1 IQKLE
6 AQLGVQLLER
16 GKQQNSL
23 TEAGRLFYEQS
34 LQIVKDM
41 ELLQN
46 SLADLQSGG
55 AGNVRIG
62 VTDPTASY
70 RLPKLL
76 QKFMAR
82 FPRIE
87 LSVEIAGTAALC
99 EQLLRGELDMIL
111 CSAPQLGTELHF
123 EPLFIEEFVLLLPG
137 DHALAGETEITADRL
152 RGHRLLITAA
162 GCPYRKKLESVLQE
176 SAGPPLNTMEIGSM
190 TSLKFYVESGIGM
203 AFVPGIML
211 QPLPADIAYYYP
223 ADTLLDKGL
232 KDIGH
237 AMQELEKVRNN
248 FVWNDFDSV
257 GDVEQTRIEALT
269 VSTKDREQ
277 NGSRYIPVELPRL
290 PFADACFDLTLSAHF
305 LFMYSDRLDYDFH
318 LQTLMEL
325 MRVTTDEIRIFP
337 LVDLSCKRYEQLDRL
352 ILEISSQGWNAEE
365 LQVPYEF
372 QKGANS
378 MLRITRI

>member
-1 IQKLE
+1 MSEAKL
-6 AQLGVQLLER
+6 GLER
-16 GKQQNSL
+16 IVFIGRTFDEYLRMFDLRPEELVERRILDCPSGACSF
-23 TEAGRLFYEQS
+23 TAEANRL
-34 LQIVKDM
+34 
-41 ELLQN
+41 
-46 SLADLQSGG
+46 G
-55 AGNVRIG
+55 AKAV
-62 VTDPTASY
+62 A
-70 RLPKLL
+70 
-76 QKFMAR
+76 
-82 FPRIE
+82 
-87 LSVEIAGTAALC
+87 
-99 EQLLRGELDMIL
+99 
-111 CSAPQLGTELHF
+111 
-123 EPLFIEEFVLLLPG
+123 
-137 DHALAGETEITADRL
+137 
-152 RGHRLLITAA
+152 
-162 GCPYRKKLESVLQE
+162 
-176 SAGPPLNTMEIGSM
+176 
-190 TSLKFYVESGIGM
+190 
-203 AFVPGIML
+203 
-211 QPLPADIAYYYP
+211 ADIAYYYP

-232 KDIGH
+232 KDTRH

-248 FVWNDFDSV
+248 FVWNHFDSI

-325 MRVTTDEIRIFP
+325 MRVTSDEIRIFP

-352 ILEISSQGWNAEE
+352 ILEIGSRGWNTEE